1 MSTGQKPQF
10 PAGYSAKAALK
21 STAPDGAKI
30 AERLRRWTYGDYD
43 THAVLSMAGE
53 RVATVPL
60 IAHAEAIMGDAWQAA
75 SHIEAQD
82 AEIARLRA
90 ADVLGIVARQAAEW
104 RAEAETMGRIV
115 RGAHTAG
122 DLHTMAG
129 AADKLFLS
137 LKTALAPQETQE

>member
-1 MSTGQKPQF
+1 MTNDTHARASG
-10 PAGYSAKAALK
+10 AG
-21 STAPDGAKI
+21 I
-30 AERLRRWTYGDYD
+30 AERLRQWAEPTPHTRAHEPGYT
-43 THAVLSMAGE
+43 VLIS
-53 RVATVPL
+53 
-60 IAHAEAIMGDAWQAA
+60 AA

-137 LKTALAPQETQE
+137 LKTALAPQETQP

>member
-90 ADVLGIVARQAAEW
+90 ALGAVLEIHIAHHNHPAHAAARA
-104 RAEAETMGRIV
+104 
-115 RGAHTAG
+115 
-122 DLHTMAG
+122 
-129 AADKLFLS
+129 
-137 LKTALAPQETQE
+137 ALAPQETQE